1 MKISTSMLSSE
12 KSKINE
18 LNNSITDYFHVDIM
32 DGVFVSNNTVNKMDE
47 LLELNK
53 KPLDFHLMVSN
64 VSYYLNKYLKYN
76 PKYITFH
83 IETDTNINDC
93 INLIHKYGIK
103 AGIAI
108 NPDTSIDKLLPYL
121 ADIDLVLVMSV
132 NPGLGGQK
140 FIKESTINKINK
152 LLNLRQINNYNYEIE
167 VDGGINIDTVSDV
180 KECDIIVSGSY
191 ITNGNFSK
199 NINNLI
205 NKIR

>member
-12 KSKINE
+12 KSKMNE

>member
-12 KSKINE
+12 KSKMNE

-64 VSYYLNKYLKYN
+64 VPYYLNKYLKYN